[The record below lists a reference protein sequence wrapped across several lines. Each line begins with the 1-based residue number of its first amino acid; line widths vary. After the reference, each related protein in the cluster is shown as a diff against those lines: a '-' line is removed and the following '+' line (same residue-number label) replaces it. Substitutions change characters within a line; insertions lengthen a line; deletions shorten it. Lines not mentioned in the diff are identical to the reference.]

1 MTPKAQKPQKT
12 TTIEISMETYEIIHS
27 AKMQIEKI
35 LHKKNVSIDKVLKIA
50 FAMKS
55 LDAQLSELMLE
66 Q

>member
-1 MTPKAQKPQKT
+1 
-12 TTIEISMETYEIIHS
+12 METYEIIHS